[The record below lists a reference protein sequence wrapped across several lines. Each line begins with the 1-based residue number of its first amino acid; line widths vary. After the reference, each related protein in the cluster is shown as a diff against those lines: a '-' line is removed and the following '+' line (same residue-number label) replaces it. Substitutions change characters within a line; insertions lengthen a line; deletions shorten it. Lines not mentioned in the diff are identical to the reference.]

1 MKILSLII
9 IVIFSIR
16 NIDRLKNEYKLYG
29 YNIFSN
35 AFYYVKSEKF
45 YTETLNDNIKIN
57 ISEGSCWITPQ
68 PCTHRN
74 TIKAKKIN
82 NYIVY
87 YE

>member
-57 ISEGSCWITPQ
+57 ISEGV
-68 PCTHRN
+68 
-74 TIKAKKIN
+74 AG
-82 NYIVY
+82 
-87 YE
+87 